1 LVEIKL
7 LSRNILDEILFS
19 LFYCFVNEFSDHKPR
34 NHNIKCFFK
43 VYICVQIFLLIYVLH
58 EKCNDI
64 TKHYYNIY
72 GIMYQ
77 NQKLDFNDTY

>member
-1 LVEIKL
+1 
-7 LSRNILDEILFS
+7 
-19 LFYCFVNEFSDHKPR
+19 
-34 NHNIKCFFK
+34 